1 LKILDKYIL
10 KFYLTRFIGV
20 FAICFLIFIIQT
32 FWLYIDELAGKG
44 LDIITIGKFFIY
56 FSPKLVPLVLPLSI
70 LLASL
75 ITYGTLSENYE
86 FIAMKSNGI
95 SIVRSM
101 VALFI
106 FHVFLGIGSFYFSN
120 HVVTLGELKSYNLR
134 KNLAKLKPTLSIRE
148 GIFNDIGDLNI
159 KVSRKYGDNEQ
170 FLEDI
175 ILHSISEDEI
185 NRIVVKAETGEV
197 RNLNDNYLQ
206 LVLKNGNRYEDLNPS
221 SAAEKQKYPHS
232 KASFDEYILNIDI
245 SDFNN
250 VNLDEENYKSTYKM
264 QKINQL
270 KTNSDT
276 LKTKFDEDVEMFGK
290 NFLIGHTLKKLPNL
304 NLNQIQNL
312 NYDLNSSFIGILDDP
327 EPYELNSVLTRAD
340 NEVDIYLRQLDNK
353 KKTFFLQQKLINLH
367 KLTINE
373 RYSLIFACIFLF
385 LIGAS
390 LGAIIRKG
398 GLGLPLVLSIVIF
411 LTYHYIGVFGKNA
424 AEDNSLSPFIGSWIS
439 TFIIAPFA
447 IYLTKIVSMDRGFNF
462 SFFDRLY
469 LIFKNIRSNNE
480 QN

>member
-10 KFYLTRFIGV
+10 KSYLTRFIGV

-44 LDIITIGKFFIY
+44 LDIFTIGKFFMY

-75 ITYGTLSENYE
+75 TTYGTLSENYE

-101 VALFI
+101 VALLI
-106 FHVFLGIGSFYFSN
+106 FHIFLGIGSFYFSDN
-120 HVVTLGELKSYNLR
+120 VVTYGELKSYNLR

-148 GIFNDIGDLNI
+148 GIFNDIGNMNI
-159 KVSRKYGDNEQ
+159 KVAKKFGDNEQ

-175 ILHSISEDEI
+175 ILHSISDDEV
-185 NRIVVKAETGEV
+185 NRLVIKAENGEV
-197 RNLNDNYLQ
+197 KNENENYLQ
-206 LVLKNGNRYEDLNPS
+206 LILRNGYRYEDILAS
-221 SAAEKQKYPHS
+221 TTAEKQKYPHTR
-232 KASFDEYILNIDI
+232 ASFDEYILNIDI
-245 SDFNN
+245 SEFNN
-250 VNLDEENYKSTYKM
+250 VNLEEENYKSTYRM
-264 QKINQL
+264 QKVTEL
-270 KTNSDT
+270 KKSSDT
-276 LKTKFDEDVEMFGK
+276 LINKFESDK
-290 NFLIGHTLKKLPNL
+290 NRHGITFLSGHTIRKLPNL
-304 NLNQIQNL
+304 NTNQAELIKV
-312 NYDLNSSFIGILDDP
+312 
-327 EPYELNSVLTRAD
+327 ELNKSFLYLLDNPEVYETNSILTMAD
-340 NEVDIYLRQLDNK
+340 EEVDMYLRQLSNK
-353 KKTFFLQQKLINLH
+353 KKTFFLQEKLINLH

-424 AEDNSLSPFIGSWIS
+424 AEDSSISPFIGSWIS
-439 TFIIAPFA
+439 TFIVAPFA
-447 IYLTKIVSMDRGFNF
+447 IYLTKIVSADRGI
-462 SFFDRLY
+462 SFTLY
-469 LIFKNIRSNNE
+469 DKVIQVINKFKLGK
-480 QN
+480 

>member
-1 LKILDKYIL
+1 MKILDKYIL
-10 KFYLTRFIGV
+10 KFYLSRFVSV

-44 LDIITIGKFFIY
+44 LDIFTIGKFFIY

-75 ITYGTLSENYE
+75 TTYGTLSEKYE

-101 VALFI
+101 IALFI
-106 FHVFLGIGSFYFSN
+106 FHIFLGISSYYFSN
-120 HVVTLGELKSYNLR
+120 HVVTFGELKSYNLR

-159 KVSRKYGDNEQ
+159 KVARKYGENEEY
-170 FLEDI
+170 LEDI

-185 NRIVVKAETGEV
+185 NRLVIKAESGEV
-197 RNLNDNYLQ
+197 RNSNDNYLQ
-206 LVLKNGNRYEDLNPS
+206 LILKNGNRYEDINPTN
-221 SAAEKQKYPHS
+221 AADKQKYPHTR
-232 KASFDEYILNIDI
+232 ASFEEYILNIDI

-250 VNLDEENYKSTYKM
+250 VDLDEENYKSTYKM

-270 KTNSDT
+270 KISKDS
-276 LKTKFDEDVEMFGK
+276 LVEKFERDKDLFASS
-290 NFLIGHTLKKLPNL
+290 FLSNHTLKKLSNL
-304 NLNQIQNL
+304 NPEQLLVSDELSSSYILNL
-312 NYDLNSSFIGILDDP
+312 LDDP
-327 EPYELNSVLTRAD
+327 QAYEVNYVLSRAD
-340 NEVDIYLRQLDNK
+340 SEVDIYLRQLDNK
-353 KKTFFLQQKLINLH
+353 KKTYFLQQKLINLH
-367 KLTINE
+367 KLTIHE
-373 RYSLIFACIFLF
+373 RYSLVFACIFLF

-398 GLGLPLVLSIVIF
+398 GLGLPLVLSIIIF

-424 AEDNSLSPFIGSWIS
+424 AEDSSLSPFIGSWIS

-447 IYLTKIVSMDRGFNF
+447 IYLTRIVSLDRQ
-462 SFFDRLY
+462 FDFAIWERLS
-469 LIFKNIRSNNE
+469 IIMKKIKR
-480 QN
+480 

>member
-1 LKILDKYIL
+1 MKILDKYIL
-10 KFYLTRFIGV
+10 KSYLTRFIGV

-44 LDIITIGKFFIY
+44 LDIFTIGKFFMY

-75 ITYGTLSENYE
+75 TTYGTLSENYE

-101 VALFI
+101 IALLI
-106 FHVFLGIGSFYFSN
+106 FHIFLGFGSFYFSDN
-120 HVVTLGELKSYNLR
+120 VVTYGELKSYNLR
-134 KNLAKLKPTLSIRE
+134 KNLAKLKPTLNIRE
-148 GIFNDIGDLNI
+148 GIFNDIGNMNI
-159 KVSRKYGDNEQ
+159 KVARKYGDNEQ

-175 ILHSISEDEI
+175 ILHNISDDEI
-185 NRIVVKAETGEV
+185 NRLVIKAEKGEV
-197 RNLNDNYLQ
+197 KNEDDNYLQ
-206 LVLKNGNRYEDLNPS
+206 LILRNGNRYEDILAS
-221 SAAEKQKYPHS
+221 TAAEKQKYPHTR
-232 KASFDEYILNIDI
+232 ASFDEYVLNIDI
-245 SDFNN
+245 SEFNN
-250 VNLDEENYKSTYKM
+250 VDLSEENYKSTYKM

-276 LKTKFDEDVEMFGK
+276 LNDKFIEDKIIFGK
-290 NFLIGHTLKKLPNL
+290 SFVAGHTLKKLPNL
-304 NLNQIQNL
+304 NANQIELNDSEINRSFLNL
-312 NYDLNSSFIGILDDP
+312 LNDP
-327 EPYELNSVLTRAD
+327 ETYEINGVLTMAQ
-340 NEVDIYLRQLDNK
+340 EEAEIYIRQLDNK
-353 KKTFFLQQKLINLH
+353 KKVFFLQQKLINLH

-373 RYSLIFACIFLF
+373 RYSLVFACIFLF

-424 AEDNSLSPFIGSWIS
+424 AEDNSISPFLGSWIS

-447 IYLTKIVSMDRGFNF
+447 IYLTKIVSSDRGVNF
-462 SFFDRLY
+462 IVYDK
-469 LIFKNIRSNNE
+469 IIQVINKFKSGNE

>member
-1 LKILDKYIL
+1 MKILDKYIL
-10 KFYLTRFIGV
+10 KSYLTRFIGV

-44 LDIITIGKFFIY
+44 LDIFTIGKFFMY

-75 ITYGTLSENYE
+75 TTYGTLSENYE

-101 VALFI
+101 IALLI
-106 FHVFLGIGSFYFSN
+106 FHIFLGVGSFYFSDN
-120 HVVTLGELKSYNLR
+120 VVTYGELKSYNLR
-134 KNLAKLKPTLSIRE
+134 KNLAKLKPTLNIRE
-148 GIFNDIGDLNI
+148 GIFNDIGNMNI
-159 KVSRKYGDNEQ
+159 KVARKYGDNEQ

-175 ILHSISEDEI
+175 ILHNISDDEI
-185 NRIVVKAETGEV
+185 NRLVIKAEKGEV
-197 RNLNDNYLQ
+197 KNEDNNYLQ
-206 LVLKNGNRYEDLNPS
+206 LILRNGNRYEDILAS
-221 SAAEKQKYPHS
+221 TAAEKQKYPHTR
-232 KASFDEYILNIDI
+232 ASFDEYILNIDI
-245 SDFNN
+245 SEFNN
-250 VNLDEENYKSTYKM
+250 VDLNEENYRSTYKM

-276 LKTKFDEDVEMFGK
+276 LNDKFNEDKIIFGK
-290 NFLIGHTLKKLPNL
+290 TFVAGHTLKKLPNL
-304 NLNQIQNL
+304 NTNQIELNDSEINRSFLNL
-312 NYDLNSSFIGILDDP
+312 LNDP
-327 EPYELNSVLTRAD
+327 ETYEINGVLTMAQ
-340 NEVDIYLRQLDNK
+340 EEAEMYIRQLDNK
-353 KKTFFLQQKLINLH
+353 KKVFFLQQKLINLH

-373 RYSLIFACIFLF
+373 RYSLVFACIFLF

-424 AEDNSLSPFIGSWIS
+424 AEDNSISPFLGSWIS

-447 IYLTKIVSMDRGFNF
+447 IYLTKIVSSDRGVNF
-462 SFFDRLY
+462 IVYDK
-469 LIFKNIRSNNE
+469 IIQAINKFKSGNE